1 MVSYENIKKG
11 LMNLKLKVQKVQ
23 IKKYSG
29 VASLSA
35 SKEREI
41 AAEIQ
46 LILKQISKVIL
57 GSSLKER
64 RKLVEVRESLMK
76 MLEKDKISFGMVYA
90 LPSKL

>member
-1 MVSYENIKKG
+1 MASYADIKKG

-35 SKEREI
+35 SKERKI

-46 LILKQISKVIL
+46 LVLKQIGKVIL
-57 GSSLKER
+57 GSSSSER
-64 RKLVEVRESLMK
+64 KKLVTVRESLMK
-76 MLEKDKISFGMVYA
+76 MLEKDKIDFGMVYA